1 MYPNR
6 GTGTPKWGQKSVF
19 KNEKNH
25 VWQKSWPVEIQP
37 SPQIS
42 FLSMYLHERG
52 VVSFYKIVK
61 EGSLKKTGLQGKTLI
76 NTCSKYTENAARAC

>member
-1 MYPNR
+1 MKKITYDKSR
-6 GTGTPKWGQKSVF
+6 G
-19 KNEKNH
+19 
-25 VWQKSWPVEIQP
+25 P
-37 SPQIS
+37 SKFNLAHKYHS
-42 FLSMYLHERG
+42 LVCTFMKGG